1 MTEATYLYAS
11 AKNLKRTPEEL
22 KKHHARGVP
31 VYEPTLTNDAKDIL
45 KFAISSYV
53 TDDVW
58 LEDMKIGCREFQG
71 AKPDYRGTE
80 NVRILLCGYDKDGRC
95 FLLDYSFVGWTDLDE
110 LAKICENRTEF
121 SKIQLLVTNKH
132 VLTTEDTAKA
142 ARLFIKR
149 PLAHDLFLAMRED
162 GRIKAWDA

>member
-1 MTEATYLYAS
+1 
-11 AKNLKRTPEEL
+11 
-22 KKHHARGVP
+22 
-31 VYEPTLTNDAKDIL
+31 
-45 KFAISSYV
+45 
-53 TDDVW
+53 
-58 LEDMKIGCREFQG
+58 MKIGCREFRG

-95 FLLDYSFVGWTDLDE
+95 FRLDYSFVDWIGLDE
-110 LAKICENRTEF
+110 LAKICEDRSEF
-121 SKIQLLVTNKH
+121 SKIQLFVTNKH
-132 VLTTEDTAKA
+132 ELTTEDIAKA